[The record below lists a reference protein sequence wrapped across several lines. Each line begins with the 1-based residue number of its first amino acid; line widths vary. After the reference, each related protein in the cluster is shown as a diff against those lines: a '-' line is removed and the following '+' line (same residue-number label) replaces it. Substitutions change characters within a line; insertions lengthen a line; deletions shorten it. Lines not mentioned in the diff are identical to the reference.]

1 MEIVGTILAAIVSA
15 VAGHFP
21 AYCVVKYYTRR
32 VDKAT
37 PTPKDC
43 EANTGDEKL
52 RREEAEKLKRDLKR
66 DLTSWIGVAER
77 VIVTLLVIWDP
88 TATQVFIGGWVILK
102 FAGGW
107 KRFTEP
113 SDRNRAI
120 YQAAILGN
128 VTSLGIAVMVGIA
141 YHAFCASP

>member
-32 VDKAT
+32 VDKAA

-43 EANTGDEKL
+43 EANTDYK
-52 RREEAEKLKRDLKR
+52 KLKR